1 MMLLFYHE
9 INVYRELKQINM
21 TNQEKITTI
30 LRHIKRVEDNCNLL
44 SRKIIDTE
52 PNFVLELIRRGRLHD
67 LSKFNP
73 YLFESLWEGHQNF
86 QSALN
91 FHRTRESHHP
101 EYHTCIQDMCDLD
114 IAEMV
119 CDCMGRAQEFGT
131 DIRDWFFKDEYAPT
145 KYDYK
150 GDKETIERIKK
161 YVDLLLTPK
170 FE

>member
-1 MMLLFYHE
+1 
-9 INVYRELKQINM
+9 M

-44 SRKIIDTE
+44 SKKFIDTD
-52 PNFVLELIRRGRLHD
+52 PDFALELIVRGRNHD
-67 LSKFNP
+67 SSKFSP
-73 YLFESLWEGHQNF
+73 YQFESLWKEHPNF
-86 QSALN
+86 ESALK
-91 FHRTRESHHP
+91 FHRRIESHHP
-101 EYHTCIQDMCDLD
+101 ESHTCIQDMGELD

-119 CDCMGRAQEFGT
+119 CDCLARSQEFGT

-150 GDKETIERIKK
+150 GDKEMINKIKK
-161 YVDLLLTPK
+161 YVDLLLPPK